1 MTQENQIVS
10 RLFFKS
16 SLLLNNGR
24 DPVNANSLCDSYA
37 SNESF
42 WSTSAT
48 DGAIRKICFKKLH
61 VVEGS
66 DFFTTEITIST
77 RSNVSRLND
86 GTFTLTI
93 TNSNFKVFGGES
105 APISISIRLTS
116 ESALTMT
123 ASSGAWIFRDK
134 SQGNKVVDF
143 NTFNWKGHAF
153 CSFPVNFWAS
163 NMETVLYPYQLNDP
177 RLSTQGS
184 CEINGEMI
192 EKILSEIAFIQ

>member
-116 ESALTMT
+116 
-123 ASSGAWIFRDK
+123 
-134 SQGNKVVDF
+134 
-143 NTFNWKGHAF
+143 
-153 CSFPVNFWAS
+153 
-163 NMETVLYPYQLNDP
+163 
-177 RLSTQGS
+177 
-184 CEINGEMI
+184 
-192 EKILSEIAFIQ
+192 